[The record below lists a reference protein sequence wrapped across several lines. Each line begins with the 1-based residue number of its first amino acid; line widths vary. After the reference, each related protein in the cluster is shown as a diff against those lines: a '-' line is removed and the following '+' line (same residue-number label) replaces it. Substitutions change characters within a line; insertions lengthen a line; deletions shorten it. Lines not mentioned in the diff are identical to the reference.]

1 MTTQLPERLRALA
14 GEAPAALSA
23 GDLWAAGRRR
33 HRRRVVTSLTLAG
46 CLVVAAALLG
56 LGDWQSRRPE
66 PAGPPPNVGPMA
78 IPQRFFYPSPWLPS
92 TSSPG
97 RLVALFGATRDH
109 FPFGSDLDA
118 RGGVSAGS
126 QAYHFLD
133 LPGMAPDY
141 DVELSPDGRH
151 VAYFVDGQPRGD
163 ARLGDRSIVG
173 VAILD
178 VTTGEVERHVVA
190 TEHGLFPSMLSWADD
205 RTVALASDHLT
216 SAAVESYSGR
226 TVVRL
231 FTLGRSEPVVL
242 PHSNVLPVPVVTTT
256 GYSGSVHP
264 RVLRSYDVTGRVK
277 GDVLMSTSLVNAAY
291 DAASGRLA
299 GIRGDPTQGGSG
311 PGRLM
316 VGRAADGRARLS
328 VVPGGHR
335 FYAVLGWSDAHHV
348 VTDQGRPTSRVL
360 LNVDV
365 RTGAERRLTWTGY
378 QTPGSHWYGVTLA
391 SGALHH
397 PATVTA
403 IEPPQPW
410 NPRWVAAVA
419 TALLLLGSGCVV
431 LVLRSRR
438 ARR

>member
-1 MTTQLPERLRALA
+1 M
-14 GEAPAALSA
+14 
-23 GDLWAAGRRR
+23 
-33 HRRRVVTSLTLAG
+33 
-46 CLVVAAALLG
+46 
-56 LGDWQSRRPE
+56 
-66 PAGPPPNVGPMA
+66 
-78 IPQRFFYPSPWLPS
+78 
-92 TSSPG
+92 
-97 RLVALFGATRDH
+97 
-109 FPFGSDLDA
+109 
-118 RGGVSAGS
+118 
-126 QAYHFLD
+126 
-133 LPGMAPDY
+133 
-141 DVELSPDGRH
+141 
-151 VAYFVDGQPRGD
+151 
-163 ARLGDRSIVG
+163 
-173 VAILD
+173 
-178 VTTGEVERHVVA
+178 
-190 TEHGLFPSMLSWADD
+190 
-205 RTVALASDHLT
+205 ALASDHLT

-397 PATVTA
+397 PTTVTA

-419 TALLLLGSGCVV
+419 TGGCCSARGAWCWCS
-431 LVLRSRR
+431 RSRR